1 MVIAERW
8 IMTAAHELKLK
19 RKVTS
24 GETVQVRD
32 LGWMFMLCVCVDVL
46 IHTRISAGSHGSH

>member
-8 IMTAAHELKLK
+8 IMTAAHELKHK
-19 RKVTS
+19 RKVMS

-32 LGWMFMLCVCVDVL
+32 PAWMFTLCACVDVL
-46 IHTRISAGSHGSH
+46 TQTRISAGSHGSH